1 MVQKSA
7 EEKVRARAR
16 KAFEE
21 GKDFK
26 ARGDANRTIVEEVRK
41 QIQKETAKGKK
52 SIQSA
57 ASAGT
62 ARVKRAADAGTK
74 LVEDAVKEGEKRL
87 KRAAR
92 ECDRQL
98 KRLRAS
104 PGA

>member
-41 QIQKETAKGKK
+41 QIQEE
-52 SIQSA
+52 A
-57 ASAGT
+57 AL
-62 ARVKRAADAGTK
+62 ARNWSRKPSKRA
-74 LVEDAVKEGEKRL
+74 KEG
-87 KRAAR
+87 
-92 ECDRQL
+92 
-98 KRLRAS
+98 
-104 PGA
+104 